1 MKLTSLYYLY
11 FKEVWNTNMQ
21 KENIDSMKK
30 KNDQKLEL
38 EDEGKINLG

>member
-1 MKLTSLYYLY
+1 M
-11 FKEVWNTNMQ
+11 WNTNMQ